1 MSPPAG
7 ATTPPGFAVGSAL
20 PIWLVVAR
28 FYDRWIFTNRLWGDI
43 LEAREHPRNTNR
55 EVVAE
60 AILSKMAR
68 IIVGT

>member
-28 FYDRWIFTNRLWGDI
+28 FYDGWIFTNRLWGDI
-43 LEAREHPRNTNR
+43 LEAR
-55 EVVAE
+55 
-60 AILSKMAR
+60 
-68 IIVGT
+68 